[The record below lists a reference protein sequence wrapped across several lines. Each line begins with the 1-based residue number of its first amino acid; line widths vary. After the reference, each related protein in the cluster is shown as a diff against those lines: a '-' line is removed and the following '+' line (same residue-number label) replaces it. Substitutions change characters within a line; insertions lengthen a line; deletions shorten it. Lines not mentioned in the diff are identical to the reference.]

1 MFKTLFVTMMLFT
14 LNAFAM
20 GDMKHD
26 HSKRKSLAE
35 ADKKQVLAVFEA
47 NEKLHNSF
55 FKYDAKKIE
64 TEAKNVAKAIDSI
77 KNDEVKKL
85 LSFSK
90 GKLGEITASAD
101 RKKNNEN
108 YHLFSMAAIHIL
120 KTYDI
125 GKTYNGYGCPMVK
138 KKWVQNT
145 NKGMKVYNPYDP
157 SMPHCGGMETH
168 FH

>member
-1 MFKTLFVTMMLFT
+1 MLKTLFVTLMLFT
-14 LNAFAM
+14 LNTFASKSM
-20 GDMKHD
+20 IHEPK
-26 HSKRKSLAE
+26 KRKLLGE
-35 ADKKQVLAVFEA
+35 TDKIQVLAVFEA

-55 FKYDAKKIE
+55 FKYDAKKVE
-64 TEAKNVAKAIDSI
+64 AEAKNVAKAIEAI
-77 KNDEVKKL
+77 KNTEVKRL

-90 GKLGEITASAD
+90 GKLDAISASVD

-108 YHLFSMAAIHIL
+108 YHLFSMTAIHIL
-120 KTYDI
+120 KSYDL
-125 GKTYNGYGCPMVK
+125 GKKYNGYGCPMVK

-168 FH
+168 FD